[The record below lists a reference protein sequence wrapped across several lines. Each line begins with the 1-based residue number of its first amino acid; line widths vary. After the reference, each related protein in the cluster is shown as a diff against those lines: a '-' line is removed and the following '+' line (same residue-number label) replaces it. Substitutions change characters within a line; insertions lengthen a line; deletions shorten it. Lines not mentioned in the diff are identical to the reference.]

1 MRRKQC
7 PFGGSWLLEPLWN
20 HRSHDPS
27 LPHLIASLFLGETWW
42 NHILSSLSPAIGPSP
57 FSCWYAHV
65 CLINLPI
72 SWWYAPVQTGLR
84 LQTSHWCWHGFFDA
98 AGAVGPTCPTEQITW
113 PGAESW
119 SFQWGFPTIQSYQLP
134 KRKKIETPK
143 ADQKETIG
151 FSKSYQLLWRS
162 RAPPPDPPGLPF
174 GVTTLHPWSPDTW
187 HDVWRQK
194 MGYTKHK
201 FGDENIGKWGFSTTG
216 SRIKWGFIVAGP
228 VRKGDL
234 KPWEL

>member
-42 NHILSSLSPAIGPSP
+42 NHILSSLSPGNRTIPVFLLICPCLLDKLAHFLVICPSSDRP
-57 FSCWYAHV
+57 PTSDKPLMLA
-65 CLINLPI
+65 
-72 SWWYAPVQTGLR
+72 R
-84 LQTSHWCWHGFFDA
+84 LFRRRWSRWANMSNRTNHMTWCWKLKLSVGFSHHSKL
-98 AGAVGPTCPTEQITW
+98 P
-113 PGAESW
+113 
-119 SFQWGFPTIQSYQLP
+119 SYP
-134 KRKKIETPK
+134 KGKKLKPQKLT
-143 ADQKETIG
+143 QKETIG

-201 FGDENIGKWGFSTTG
+201 FGDENIGKWGFQPRDQG
-216 SRIKWGFIVAGP
+216 SSEV
-228 VRKGDL
+228 L
-234 KPWEL
+234 